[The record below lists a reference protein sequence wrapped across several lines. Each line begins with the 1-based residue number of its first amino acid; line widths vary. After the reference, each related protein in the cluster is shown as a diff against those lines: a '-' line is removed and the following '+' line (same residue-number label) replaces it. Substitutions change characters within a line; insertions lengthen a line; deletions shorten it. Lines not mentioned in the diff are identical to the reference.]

1 MGVSKRT
8 RQKEMRKNAVAV
20 AIVLIFALTVFSVN
34 SIGKFIAEKVIKP
47 VADFSGIS
55 TESFSTA
62 TIKTDKLEL
71 FAVSIASFD
80 TFEDAQKEFSGNY
93 IFKLDD
99 KFNVL
104 HSVKTSKE
112 EAKKTLNETDG
123 AIITLNLDE
132 VSIKITGTKSQ
143 TNLISS
149 CFDTVTKNAKIL
161 AECEEKLHNG
171 ELSPLQTE
179 AKLKT
184 ARSEISAKITSLTEL
199 NSKNVTVTAL
209 TDILNL
215 LSSLLEDIPSSTDE
229 KFLEKLRYSSCAY
242 VCEYFNFLSELE

>member
-1 MGVSKRT
+1 MRVSRRT
-8 RQKEMRKNAVAV
+8 RQREMRKNAVAIGIILV
-20 AIVLIFALTVFSVN
+20 FALIIFSVN

-132 VSIKITGTKSQ
+132 VSIKITGTKNQ

-184 ARSEISAKITSLTEL
+184 AKSEISAKITSLTEL

-229 KFLEKLRYSSCAY
+229 DFLEKLRYSSCAY